1 MISFS
6 FYSKHLKKKKK
17 INKLRKKAFTL
28 SHFKNKPVFFFLGVY
43 MIKQCQ
49 DTLEIRKKM
58 SGKKVI
64 QIWLEGTLF
73 FSMKLA
79 VNSLESSRQ
88 VRSNSTNFS
97 WLFFPFQS
105 GFKVFSCQSEMGVL
119 TSWPLVSA
127 DTPIWEWPF
136 GSINTIPGACPHHIR
151 IYLQNIQ
158 IQFFFAIIFWFTNW
172 KGDFL
177 C

>member
-1 MISFS
+1 
-6 FYSKHLKKKKK
+6 
-17 INKLRKKAFTL
+17 
-28 SHFKNKPVFFFLGVY
+28 

-119 TSWPLVSA
+119 TS
-127 DTPIWEWPF
+127 
-136 GSINTIPGACPHHIR
+136 
-151 IYLQNIQ
+151 
-158 IQFFFAIIFWFTNW
+158 
-172 KGDFL
+172 
-177 C
+177 